1 MYAVTL
7 SIHSSSVNGEVAVGS
22 CATVARKPGQVL
34 TEAASTRERSCAA
47 VRLAVTSLFIGEPR
61 LMMTK
66 PNEGTPMNS
75 KLGIALGSVVAV
87 IVVLIVSI
95 VGSYNGLVDRETR
108 VDQSVADLEVQLQRR
123 FDLIPNLVSAVE
135 GALEQER
142 EIIDSVT
149 EARTRYA
156 GAGSSDE
163 RLEAATELEGALSR
177 LLVVVEN
184 YPQVAS
190 LQNVRDLQV
199 QLEGTENRVAQARR
213 TYNESATEFN
223 RAIRRFPRV
232 IIASM
237 FGFDKRDLFESES
250 GADEAPTVDLNPG
263 E

>member
-1 MYAVTL
+1 MRR
-7 SIHSSSVNGEVAVGS
+7 SSPGRHFTAHGYPKAWCTKEHSVNSKIGIVVGS
-22 CATVARKPGQVL
+22 I
-34 TEAASTRERSCAA
+34 AA
-47 VRLAVTSLFIGEPR
+47 V
-61 LMMTK
+61 
-66 PNEGTPMNS
+66 
-75 KLGIALGSVVAV
+75 
-87 IVVLIVSI
+87 VVLIVVSI

-108 VDQSVADLEVQLQRR
+108 VDQTVADLEVQLQRR

-142 EIIDSVT
+142 AIIDSVT

-156 GAGSSDE
+156 GAGSSED
-163 RLEAATELEGALSR
+163 RLDAAADLEGALSR

-213 TYNESATEFN
+213 TYNEAASDYN
-223 RAIRRFPRV
+223 RNIRRFPRAIV
-232 IIASM
+232 ASL
-237 FGFDKRDLFESES
+237 FGFEKRDLFEAAN
-250 GADEAPTVDLNPG
+250 GADEAPSVDLNPG

>member
-1 MYAVTL
+1 
-7 SIHSSSVNGEVAVGS
+7 
-22 CATVARKPGQVL
+22 
-34 TEAASTRERSCAA
+34 
-47 VRLAVTSLFIGEPR
+47 
-61 LMMTK
+61 
-66 PNEGTPMNS
+66 MNS
-75 KLGIALGSVVAV
+75 RVGIIIGSVLGV
-87 IVVLIVSI
+87 IVLFIVSI
-95 VGSYNGLVDRETR
+95 VGAYNGLVDRETR

-142 EIIDSVT
+142 DIIDSVT

-156 GAGSSDE
+156 GATSSND
-163 RLEAATELEGALSR
+163 RLDAAANLEGALSR

-213 TYNESATEFN
+213 TYNESASEFN
-223 RAIRRFPRV
+223 RSIRRFPRAIV
-232 IIASM
+232 ASM
-237 FGFDKRDLFESES
+237 FGFEKRDLFEAQS
-250 GADEAPTVDLNPG
+250 GADQAPDVDLNPD

>member
-1 MYAVTL
+1 
-7 SIHSSSVNGEVAVGS
+7 
-22 CATVARKPGQVL
+22 
-34 TEAASTRERSCAA
+34 
-47 VRLAVTSLFIGEPR
+47 
-61 LMMTK
+61 
-66 PNEGTPMNS
+66 MNS
-75 KLGIALGSVVAV
+75 RVGIIIGSVVGV
-87 IVVLIVSI
+87 MVLFIVSI
-95 VGSYNGLVDRETR
+95 VGAYNGLVDRETR

-142 EIIDSVT
+142 DITDSVT

-156 GAGSSDE
+156 GATSSND
-163 RLEAATELEGALSR
+163 RLDAAANLEGALSR

-213 TYNESATEFN
+213 TYNESASEFN
-223 RAIRRFPRV
+223 RSIRRFPRAIV
-232 IIASM
+232 ASM
-237 FGFDKRDLFESES
+237 FGFEKRDLFEAQS
-250 GADEAPTVDLNPG
+250 GADQAPDVDLNPD